1 MQPNAPITL
10 EGKIERVTYRN
21 KDSHYMIARFRP
33 SGQSAVITVLGHI
46 PEPGPG
52 ESLRL
57 SGCWQTHPRYGQQFN
72 VSGFELLLPTGV
84 EEIRESLRSGLIKG
98 IGART
103 AQRLI
108 DHFKAE
114 TLAII
119 EKEPDRLAEV
129 RGIGL
134 ETARRIGT
142 AWQTHHQVRA
152 LMLFLQAKE
161 LQSVHA
167 MRIYKQYGAD
177 ALEIVRNH
185 PERVAADIP
194 RVGFHIYVALVRHC
208 EPPMDEVKHALACI
222 QFLLTEASEEG
233 HMYIPRDKLVERCTT
248 AFDLDYHAVREA
260 LEVSAEEERIVI
272 CPRAPDSPVYLHALH
287 AAEQRIAQ
295 RLRAMLCIPV
305 PVPSIDTHSIMAAV
319 VKRLAIQLSEAQMA
333 VVQSVFSGRVVI
345 VTGGP
350 GTGKTT
356 LIRAIAAVFEAMG
369 KTFLLA
375 APTGRAAR
383 RMAEVTGRPA
393 ATLHKLLGYNLV
405 EACFERNRDD
415 PLDTQALVVDEV
427 SMIDAL
433 LMGSMLEALPL
444 QACLIMVGDV
454 FQLPS
459 VGPGNVLAD
468 LIASER
474 VCTFE
479 LQEVFRQAAQSPIIA
494 NAHRVRHGQ
503 MPELMPVANDAP
515 LTPFAFI
522 ERNGLDDVART
533 IVDLCT
539 RRIPDQLGVDGTSD
553 VQVLTPMHKSVV
565 GTVHLNRLLQKTL
578 NPHAVLDAPFGGRFY
593 LNDKV
598 MHLRNNYQKEVF
610 NGQIG
615 TVQSLDHEKGR
626 LIVAY
631 EGRTVIYD
639 EADLDELTLAYAI
652 SVHKSQGSEYPIIVL
667 PLVTQ
672 HYVMLQRNL
681 LYTALTRAR
690 QMVVLI
696 GSTKAVRVAV
706 QADQPRR
713 RQSLL
718 AWRIIDGDQFQPV
731 PGR

>member
-1 MQPNAPITL
+1 VTAVQPNAPITL
-10 EGKIERVTYRN
+10 EGQIERITYRSA
-21 KDSHYMIARFRP
+21 DSHYMIARFRP

-72 VSGFELLLPTGV
+72 ISGFELLLPAGV
-84 EEIRESLRSGLIKG
+84 EQIRRYLASGLIKG
-98 IGART
+98 IGAKT
-103 AQRLI
+103 AERLVC
-108 DHFKAE
+108 HFQAE
-114 TLAII
+114 TLDII

-134 ETARRIGT
+134 ETARRIGA
-142 AWQTHHQVRA
+142 AWQAHHQVRT
-152 LMLFLQAKE
+152 LMQFLQANE
-161 LQSVHA
+161 VQSVHA
-167 MRIYKQYGAD
+167 MRIYKQYGPD

-185 PERVAADIP
+185 PDRLAVDIP
-194 RVGFHIYVALVRHC
+194 RVGFHIYAALVRHC
-208 EPPMDEVKHALACI
+208 AQPLDEVRHARVCI
-222 QFLLTEASEEG
+222 RFLLDEATEEG
-233 HMYIPRDKLVERCTT
+233 HTCVLRDILVQRCTT
-248 AFDLDYHAVREA
+248 AFDLDYHAVLEA
-260 LEVSAEEERIVI
+260 LEQSVVEERTVI
-272 CPRAPDSPVYLHALH
+272 CPQAPGSPVYLPPLY

-295 RLRAMLCIPV
+295 RLRAMLSITV
-305 PVPSIDTHSIMAAV
+305 PTPPIDPGQIMATV
-319 VKRLAIQLSEAQMA
+319 VKRLAIQLSEAQRQ
-333 VVQSVFSGRVVI
+333 VVQSVFNSRVVI
-345 VTGGP
+345 ITGGP

-356 LIRAIAAVFEAMG
+356 LIRAIVAVFEAMG

-393 ATLHKLLGYNLV
+393 ATLHKLLGYNLA
-405 EACFERNRDD
+405 EACFERDQDD

-427 SMIDAL
+427 SMIDTL
-433 LMGSMLEALPL
+433 LMGSMLDALPL
-444 QACLIMVGDV
+444 QACLILVGDV

-503 MPELMPVANDAP
+503 MPELLPIAGEAP

-533 IVDLCT
+533 IVELCT
-539 RRIPDQLGVDGTSD
+539 RRIPDQLGVDGTRD

-565 GTVHLNRLLQKTL
+565 GTVHLNRLLQKAL
-578 NPHAVLDAPFGGRFY
+578 NPHAALDASFGGRFF
-593 LNDKV
+593 LKDKV

-610 NGQIG
+610 NGEIG
-615 TVQSLDHEKGR
+615 TVESLERGESR
-626 LIVAY
+626 LVVAY
-631 EGRTVIYD
+631 DGRRITYD
-639 EADLDELTLAYAI
+639 EADLDELALAYAI

-690 QMVVLI
+690 QMVVLV
-696 GSTKAVRVAV
+696 GSAKAVRVAV
-706 QADQPRR
+706 QADQPCR

-718 AWRIIDGDQFQPV
+718 QWRILNGD
-731 PGR
+731 RL